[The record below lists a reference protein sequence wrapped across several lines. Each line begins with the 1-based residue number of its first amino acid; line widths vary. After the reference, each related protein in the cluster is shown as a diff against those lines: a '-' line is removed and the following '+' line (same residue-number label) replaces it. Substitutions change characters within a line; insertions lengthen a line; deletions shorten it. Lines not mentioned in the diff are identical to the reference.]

1 MPRVTLYFEII
12 QAIDEGLTKP
22 SKVEDIPKYLE
33 ELEKRAKVEKGDSS
47 ISEPEKEEIK
57 KEEPKKSLKKK
68 KLSIKIKKKDKKE
81 QIQEPKKESKKEEP
95 KKEESKKE
103 EALPILA

>member
-1 MPRVTLYFEII
+1 MILPTNAWNKRKKLKEPKFKKRKKNAQTLYFEII

-57 KEEPKKSLKKK
+57 K
-68 KLSIKIKKKDKKE
+68 
-81 QIQEPKKESKKEEP
+81 
-95 KKEESKKE
+95 
-103 EALPILA
+103 